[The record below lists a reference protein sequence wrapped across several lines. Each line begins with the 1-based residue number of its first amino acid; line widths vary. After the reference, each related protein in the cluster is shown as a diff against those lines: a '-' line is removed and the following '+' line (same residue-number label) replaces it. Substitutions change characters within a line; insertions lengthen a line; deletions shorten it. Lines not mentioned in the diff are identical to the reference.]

1 MEGLQCSAWNG
12 GRDELLGRITVI
24 TGLQTPVQL
33 SWVGDSKEFY
43 YEPAEGESLSTEV
56 VTAVAKAHDED
67 VIEQEWLISKDINTD
82 ALDGLFQERNLN
94 MTLQFEADGTTVTII
109 ADRRGDPRIKI
120 ESHR

>member
-1 MEGLQCSAWNG
+1 M
-12 GRDELLGRITVI
+12 
-24 TGLQTPVQL
+24 
-33 SWVGDSKEFY
+33 GDSKEFY